1 MNARIQ
7 ARAGLGFFSENGAPP
22 LTQDSLLTDKRVL
35 LVEDEALVAMLV
47 EDMLA
52 DEGCTVAAVASRLS
66 DAIAAAQDTSIE
78 MDMAILDVNLAGE
91 PVFPVAEALAA
102 RGVPFAFATGYGA
115 GGLPEAWKNRPTLQ
129 KPFTA
134 ADIGAVLRKIVA
146 G

>member
-1 MNARIQ
+1 LSD
-7 ARAGLGFFSENGAPP
+7 GGVLNG
-22 LTQDSLLTDKRVL
+22 KRVL

-52 DEGCTVAAVASRLS
+52 DEGCEVAATASRLGEALSMAS
-66 DAIAAAQDTSIE
+66 DPSLRFDI
-78 MDMAILDVNLAGE
+78 AILDVNLAGE
-91 PVFPVAEALAA
+91 PVFAVAEVLEK

-115 GGLPEAWKNRPTLQ
+115 GGLPDDWKIRPTLQ

-134 ADIGAVLRKIVA
+134 ADVHAVLERIVSQ